1 MRITNLKIEN
11 FKRFTDLSIKQIP
24 ESAKLVLL
32 IGSNGSG
39 KSSVFDAFD
48 WLKKDLYS
56 ISKSTDGEEYYQKD
70 AGFEP
75 TLEIM
80 FSHGSAIKK
89 DGFVYGIKEYKF
101 IGRSSIRI
109 VPRISNQYNPAQIIE
124 DTDSPNSYIEND
136 TRFTNDVYS

>member
-11 FKRFTDLSIKQIP
+11 FKRFTDLSVKQIP

-48 WLKKDLYS
+48 WLKKDLYT
-56 ISKSTDGEEYYQKD
+56 ISRNIDGEEYYQKD

-80 FSHGSAIKK
+80 FSDGSAIKK
-89 DGFVYGIKEYKF
+89 DGFVYGIKEY
-101 IGRSSIRI
+101 
-109 VPRISNQYNPAQIIE
+109 
-124 DTDSPNSYIEND
+124 TSYIK
-136 TRFTNDVYS
+136 SI